1 MDPLEAANNS
11 RSRDLIFVVE
21 DDVDVS
27 RLVEHNLKTAGYDVA
42 TFLSGSS
49 VLSSAIA

>member
-21 DDVDVS
+21 DDVMFPSGGTQSEDS
-27 RLVEHNLKTAGYDVA
+27 RL
-42 TFLSGSS
+42 
-49 VLSSAIA
+49 